1 MLEGRGVLGSGMKDT
16 LGLWKGTKKEG
27 GLYAH
32 LSIFL
37 TLKPMFFL
45 GVISFDSHKS
55 SIG

>member
-16 LGLWKGTKKEG
+16 LGLRKGTKKEG